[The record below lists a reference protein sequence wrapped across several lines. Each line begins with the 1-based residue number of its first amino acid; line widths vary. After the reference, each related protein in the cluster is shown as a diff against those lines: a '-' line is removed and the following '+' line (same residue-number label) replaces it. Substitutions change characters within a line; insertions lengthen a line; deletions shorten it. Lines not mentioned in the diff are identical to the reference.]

1 MKLKIDFEFIH
12 YAMVALAGHRFWFL
26 PLLAL
31 VWIMFQYFLRVRNGV
46 EIINLLTIQYTIIGL
61 PLTALAIFF
70 GVRII
75 AGELDERSLEIAY
88 TIPGGSER
96 LWLAKLFSAFL
107 ILLFTTIILSL
118 SVCTLFKPFPLGMV
132 YGALQDACFYMIL
145 AMAMGA
151 LFRNTTTGVI
161 GTIPILGLNIL
172 LTDFGENQIRFLP
185 FFNPH
190 VFLEPSSSSTI
201 IDGGF
206 TSPEE
211 LLAWTIQNRIT
222 IILLMSFTLFLAL
235 MRANKRESMLDG
247 I

>member
-1 MKLKIDFEFIH
+1 
-12 YAMVALAGHRFWFL
+12 
-26 PLLAL
+26 
-31 VWIMFQYFLRVRNGV
+31 
-46 EIINLLTIQYTIIGL
+46 
-61 PLTALAIFF
+61 
-70 GVRII
+70 
-75 AGELDERSLEIAY
+75 
-88 TIPGGSER
+88 
-96 LWLAKLFSAFL
+96 
-107 ILLFTTIILSL
+107 
-118 SVCTLFKPFPLGMV
+118 MV